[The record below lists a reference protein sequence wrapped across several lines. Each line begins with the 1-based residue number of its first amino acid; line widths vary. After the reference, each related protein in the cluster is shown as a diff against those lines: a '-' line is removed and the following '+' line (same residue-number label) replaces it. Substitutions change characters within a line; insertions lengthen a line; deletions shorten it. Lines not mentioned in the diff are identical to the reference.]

1 MQSSVR
7 IGYLPMSLGQK
18 ALTCFD
24 DLERGFSG
32 ILPFVEEEF
41 KFRPEFPVAAAL
53 PRQNSKGKKVMKKLR
68 RQLQDPQYQEKM

>member
-7 IGYLPMSLGQK
+7 IGYFSMSLGQK

-24 DLERGFSG
+24 DLERG
-32 ILPFVEEEF
+32 ILPLVEEEF
-41 KFRPEFPVAAAL
+41 KLRPEFPVAAAL

-68 RQLQDPQYQEKM
+68 RQL